1 MLVSKILFNL
11 LAVALF
17 VIIFF
22 KMIKKNDTTYVSIL
36 IAEAIGIGINFIE
49 IIGNLYGSV
58 VLEIIEYV
66 LAVIIPIIVI
76 IMEAKGINFS
86 EIINMIETRRQ
97 NAYKKVNEEL
107 ISLYWDF
114 GKYISEKVNDN
125 MTRR

>member
-49 IIGNLYGSV
+49 IIGNL
-58 VLEIIEYV
+58 
-66 LAVIIPIIVI
+66 
-76 IMEAKGINFS
+76 
-86 EIINMIETRRQ
+86 
-97 NAYKKVNEEL
+97 
-107 ISLYWDF
+107 
-114 GKYISEKVNDN
+114 
-125 MTRR
+125 